1 MVFVEKIKTKIKG
14 YYNSLKTRLA
24 ASEAYKIILPV
35 FLACLL
41 LLIFIPYLFNN
52 SALQFQIEQRVS
64 AALKANLEI
73 DGKVSVALLPSP
85 SITIN
90 DVILQN
96 YVNDDKNYSFYAKQ
110 VTIKLSFLSSLIGEF
125 AVDNIIFSQ
134 AILQN
139 YSIDKKPE
147 TMSDKITEI
156 VSKKATNLALK
167 KGNNSGISGKLF
179 VDLFKIDKLDLAN
192 FNSANLPKIFI
203 EKSTWVAYDKF
214 SNKREI
220 DAINAQASF
229 SKKKIIAEGS
239 FFNQEII
246 NDFRLI
252 ARFRQKYDENSEN
265 NSSVL
270 ELTSSYGNF
279 KISGVFPEENI
290 GFLKSKFK
298 GKLEAE
304 IFDLKNFYKS
314 YVARDGLIYNKINP
328 ANKSIK
334 LKASIVSEAEQI
346 LINNIFIN
354 SNIIN
359 GRGDIEIDLTTKLPL
374 IDIKMGLENVDL
386 DAIWLSEK
394 EVAIAAEA
402 ATKKVSNDKMAT
414 AESAET
420 TADDAN
426 NAAMKIKK
434 EESDLTLNLAK
445 DLRDFDLTAELTIS
459 RVKYLNEEIKNVNL
473 YATISKEGE
482 ILILP
487 LTLEVPGGGMF
498 RMSGALENH
507 TIPKFI
513 GSLDASGPKLADI
526 FKWLH
531 IESQNLI
538 YDNLKNYNLYADI
551 MLIPNSTSL
560 NNVYLNI
567 NNGKSEVLGEVR
579 IHYTTKT
586 SSIFSNFHV
595 NNLVIDDYFFTSGQN
610 IYLSPGSLLKKL
622 LWLNDFSSNNQLS
635 LSFDE
640 LVYKNS
646 TFDNQSVKM
655 RFGQGYLEIRE
666 LKLNSDKIDLAASL
680 AVDISGT
687 NPKLDITIRAK
698 NFDYQ
703 SLQNTPDS
711 SEDKS
716 VLVDDKSSA
725 TNDSKIVSTQN
736 NKISALD
743 QFYAL
748 PSLEGFKGD
757 ISINL
762 DNANFDDFSVE
773 NIKISGKLK
782 DGIIDFDN
790 FTADIYGG
798 NLTYKGVAGIKFDKA
813 LSGNVVLTE
822 IKLKPLLSDL
832 MGIKNINATS
842 NITASIESLSS
853 NRTEFFKNLNS
864 SIKFSNTGVT
874 VENYGLNDL
883 VKKTFNPKNYVE
895 DLRDPEKILFN
906 PNATTN
912 LKQATGTA
920 TIEKGRDNTFKIDF
934 ETVAANGI
942 LSGKIDFVRNSID
955 SSANIIFLTGNLKK
969 QIPLNIATNLKGDFN
984 NISQSSNLDQV
995 KQYLK
1000 LPDAPPIEASA
1011 PEIPVTV
1018 ASTPDQ
1024 AKMAAAIEAAAT
1036 DNNYSPPKQQPEAA
1050 SSMLQ
1055 QQYDPANSMPKDP
1068 SSQAIYM
1075 PNKK

>member
-35 FLACLL
+35 FFACLL
-41 LLIFIPYLFNN
+41 LLILIPYLFNN

-73 DGKVSVALLPSP
+73 EGKVSVALLPSP

-90 DVILQN
+90 EAFLQN
-96 YVNDDKNYSFYAKQ
+96 YVNDGENYSFYAKKI
-110 VTIKLSFLSSLIGEF
+110 TIKLSFLSSLMGEF
-125 AVDNIIFSQ
+125 AVDKIIFSQ

-139 YSIDKKPE
+139 YSNDEKPVG
-147 TMSDKITEI
+147 MSDTLTEI
-156 VSKKATNLALK
+156 IAKKATSPAIK
-167 KGNNSGISGKLF
+167 TGNNSGISGKLF

-203 EKSTWVAYDKF
+203 EKSTWVAYDKL
-214 SNKREI
+214 SNKRELG
-220 DAINAQASF
+220 AINAQAFF
-229 SKKKIIAEGS
+229 SKKKVIAEGS
-239 FFNQEII
+239 FSNQEII
-246 NDFRLI
+246 NNFHLS
-252 ARFRQKYDENSEN
+252 AKFRQKYDENSEN

-270 ELTSSYGNF
+270 ELTSPYGNF
-279 KISGVFPEENI
+279 KISGVFPEENL
-290 GFLKSKFK
+290 GFLKSKFR

-328 ANKSIK
+328 TNKSIK

-359 GRGDIEIDLTTKLPL
+359 GRGDIEIDLTSKLPL

-386 DAIWLSEK
+386 DAIWLSDK
-394 EVAIAAEA
+394 EVAIAAENKA
-402 ATKKVSNDKMAT
+402 ATP
-414 AESAET
+414 ET
-420 TADDAN
+420 TEVETGDNSN
-426 NAAMKIKK
+426 NITIETKK
-434 EESDLTLNLAK
+434 EENDLVLNLAK
-445 DLRDFDLTAELTIS
+445 DIRDFDLTAELTIS

-473 YATISKEGE
+473 YTTISKEGE

-487 LTLEVPGGGMF
+487 LTLEVPGGGIF

-513 GSLDASGPKLADI
+513 GSLDASGTKLADI

-538 YDNLKNYNLYADI
+538 YANLKNYNLYADI

-567 NNGKSEVLGEVR
+567 NDGKSEILGE
-579 IHYTTKT
+579 IHIQYTTKT

-610 IYLSPGSLLKKL
+610 IYLSPGSLIKKL
-622 LWLNDFSSNNQLS
+622 LWLNDFSSNNNLS
-635 LSFDE
+635 LSFDR

-646 TFDNQSVKM
+646 TFDDQSVKM

-666 LKLNSDKIDLAASL
+666 LKLNSDKINLAASL

-687 NPKLDITIRAK
+687 SPKFDITIRAK
-698 NFDYQ
+698 SFDYQ

-711 SEDKS
+711 SIDKS
-716 VLVDDKSSA
+716 VLIDDKYPA
-725 TNDSKIVSTQN
+725 TNDGKPSSEQTS
-736 NKISALD
+736 KISALD

-748 PSLEGFKGD
+748 PSLEGFKGN

-762 DNANFDDFSVE
+762 DSAYFDDFLAE

-798 NLTYKGVAGIKFDKA
+798 NLTYKGVASIKFDKA
-813 LSGNVVLTE
+813 LSGNAVLTE
-822 IKLKPLLSDL
+822 IKLQPLLYDL

-842 NITASIESLSS
+842 NITASIESLASS
-853 NRTEFFKNLNS
+853 RTEFFKNLNS
-864 SIKFSNTGVT
+864 SIKFSNAGVT
-874 VENYGLNDL
+874 IEKYGLNDL
-883 VKKTFNPKNYVE
+883 IKKMFNPKNYVD

-906 PNATTN
+906 PSAITT

-920 TIEKGRDNTFKIDF
+920 TIEKGRDNAFKIDF

-942 LSGKIDFVRNSID
+942 FSGNIDFVRNSID
-955 SSANIIFLTGNLKK
+955 GLANIIFLTGNLKK

-984 NISQSSNLDQV
+984 SIAQSSNLDQV

-1011 PEIPVTV
+1011 PINAATPSAQPSSTAATAPFDQIP
-1018 ASTPDQ
+1018 
-1024 AKMAAAIEAAAT
+1024 AAAT
-1036 DNNYSPPKQQPEAA
+1036 NNTFLPPQQQPDA
-1050 SSMLQ
+1050 
-1055 QQYDPANSMPKDP
+1055 ANSMPQDA
-1068 SSQAIYM
+1068 SSQAIYT
-1075 PNKK
+1075 PNKQ